1 MAEHVRIDEGVKRGP
16 RIQRRPGPGKLRR
29 NADGLVQAI
38 PPNLDPREVLDKY
51 LTEQTTSQIAQSYG
65 ISRKSL
71 VAWLRQVMP
80 AEWKHVQIVRALVR
94 KDDGNDGFETAEDAL
109 SLARAREMVKSAQW
123 DLERLDAP
131 TFGFKQEI
139 THTII
144 PVLVI
149 NTSPIKDITPIAVPV
164 LAVPDKG

>member
-1 MAEHVRIDEGVKRGP
+1 MLQI
-16 RIQRRPGPGKLRR
+16 
-29 NADGLVQAI
+29 I
-38 PPNLDPREVLDKY
+38 PKDLDPRVVLDKY
-51 LTEQTTSQIAQSYG
+51 LTEQTTSQIASSFG
-65 ISRKSL
+65 VTRKAL
-71 VAWLRQVMP
+71 VGWLREQLP
-80 AEWKHVQIVRALVR
+80 NEWKQVQVVRALTR

-139 THTII
+139 THLVV

-149 NTSPIKDITPIAVPV
+149 NTSNIKDITPLSVPV
-164 LAVPDKG
+164 LSVPDKG

>member
-1 MAEHVRIDEGVKRGP
+1 
-16 RIQRRPGPGKLRR
+16 
-29 NADGLVQAI
+29 VQAI

-109 SLARAREMVKSAQW
+109 SLARAREMVKSAQF
-123 DLERLDAP
+123 DLERLDSP
-131 TFGFKQEI
+131 TWGQTQQVVHSGTVNISHALQEI
-139 THTII
+139 SQRRLARSTE
-144 PVLVI
+144 PAVI
-149 NTSPIKDITPIAVPV
+149 DVVPEQQ
-164 LAVPDKG
+164 DKTGDA